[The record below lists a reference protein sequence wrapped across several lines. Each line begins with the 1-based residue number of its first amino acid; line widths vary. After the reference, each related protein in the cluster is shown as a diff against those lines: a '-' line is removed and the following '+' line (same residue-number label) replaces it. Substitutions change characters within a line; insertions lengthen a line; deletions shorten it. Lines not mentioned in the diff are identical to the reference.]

1 MHVIVVTTSA
11 CTVAMLA
18 PEPLAGPLK
27 KSAWRAHPAA
37 ISETCVA
44 HPDHTNAIH
53 KKPYTLLEGLPGLP
67 SLPVEPYEPMGNPS
81 C

>member
-1 MHVIVVTTSA
+1 MYVIVVTMSA

-37 ISETCVA
+37 ISETRVA
-44 HPDHTNAIH
+44 HPDHTNAFH
-53 KKPYTLLEGLPGLP
+53 NKPSTLLEGLPGLP
-67 SLPVEPYEPMGNPS
+67 VEAYEPMSNPLY
-81 C
+81 